1 MKPFSLPV
9 LSTTHVLVPQSFLS
23 QCPTLCDPMHCRP
36 PGTSVHGILQARILQ
51 WVAMPSSRGSSWPRD
66 RILISCVSCIAGR
79 FFTVW
84 ATRKNF
90 SHQSLLSK
98 RGRSHRLFHTCVN
111 DRPRVFAFVI
121 DVFVTVGDSQM
132 WGHWVKSK
140 SFFSLPRLGLNYFLS
155 KCCIASCKYK
165 TRYKLVL

>member
-1 MKPFSLPV
+1 MLSHFRLSHSLPPYGLQPTSLLCLGAFPGKNPGV
-9 LSTTHVLVPQSFLS
+9 GCHALLQGIFLTQGS
-23 QCPTLCDPMHCRP
+23 NPHLLCLLHCR
-36 PGTSVHGILQARILQ
+36 RILYCLSHQ
-51 WVAMPSSRGSSWPRD
+51 
-66 RILISCVSCIAGR
+66 
-79 FFTVW
+79 
-84 ATRKNF
+84 RKNF

-98 RGRSHRLFHTCVN
+98 RGGSHRLFHTCVN
-111 DRPRVFAFVI
+111 DRPRVFTFVI

-132 WGHWVKSK
+132 SGHCVKGK